1 MDMVAFENQH
11 CWNIG
16 HDATNMKRAPGCAI
30 EGPGGVLLL
39 HLGAAGQG
47 PPRCATEGP
56 GGVLLLHLGART
68 GATTGGDGGSCWG
81 CCCHHERNLGKHG
94 YRRWIKRRASEA
106 VVVHF
111 YGLGY
116 VFEPLYLEKEFQRE
130 NEKLKIQNRLGR
142 CVYL

>member
-1 MDMVAFENQH
+1 MQH
-11 CWNIG
+11 RSWALG
-16 HDATNMKRAPGCAI
+16 AGCAA

-47 PPRCATEGP
+47 PPGCAAEGP
-56 GGVLLLHLGART
+56 SART
-68 GATTGGDGGSCWG
+68 SAATGGDGGSCWG
-81 CCCHHERNLGKHG
+81 YYCHHERSLGKCG

-116 VFEPLYLEKEFQRE
+116 VFEPLYLEKKFQRE